1 MADHEA
7 PTSGTSPS
15 LLVRVKCQDAEAWR
29 RLVELYSPL
38 VYSWCRRGG
47 LAPSDAADVMQETFR
62 AVVVGIEGYRHEAG
76 GSFRGWLRTI
86 VTNKIRDLFRRR
98 QSEAAATGGTEAQ
111 RRLLETPAEETSD
124 LTPAGPGERIA
135 ILHRAAELVRAEF
148 EPHTWQAFWLTAI
161 EGQSAA
167 EAGQKLGMQAN
178 AVRQAKY
185 KVLHRLRQE
194 LSGLEDGTAGE
205 EPAGGKMP

>member
-1 MADHEA
+1 MADSET
-7 PTSGTSPS
+7 PTTGTSPS
-15 LLVRVKCQDAEAWR
+15 LLVRVQRNDAEAWR

-47 LAPSDAADVMQETFR
+47 LAPSDAADVLQETFR
-62 AVVVGIEGYRHEAG
+62 AVVGGIEGYRHEAG

-86 VTNKIRDLFRRR
+86 VTNKIRDLFRR
-98 QSEAAATGGTEAQ
+98 QGEAVARGGTEAQ
-111 RRLLETPAEETSD
+111 QRLLAAPAEETSD
-124 LTPAGPGERIA
+124 LTPSTPNDRVA

-148 EPHTWQAFWLTAI
+148 EPHTWQAFWLTAA
-161 EGQSAA
+161 EGLSAP
-167 EAGQKLGMQAN
+167 EAAQKLGMQAN

-194 LSGLEDGTAGE
+194 LSGLEDNA
-205 EPAGGKMP
+205 K